1 MFRKL
6 WAGDVNSNAGKELDS
21 LISTTRSSQLIDT
34 PTHLFSGRSSCN
46 GLIYCNKSEIV
57 NECGIDHSL
66 LQTCYHNLIFAK
78 SLPASYV
85 PSHQI

>member
-46 GLIYCNKSEIV
+46 GLTYCNKSEIV
-57 NECGIDHSL
+57 SECGIDHSL

-78 SLPASYV
+78 SLPASYA
-85 PSHQI
+85 PSH

>member
-57 NECGIDHSL
+57 SECGIDHSL

>member
-1 MFRKL
+1 MFRNS

-57 NECGIDHSL
+57 SECGIDHSL

-78 SLPASYV
+78 SLPASYD
-85 PSHQI
+85 PSH

>member
-57 NECGIDHSL
+57 SECGIDHSL

-78 SLPASYV
+78 SLPASYA
-85 PSHQI
+85 PSH